1 MQQVQSEQDKMVPI
15 DTSGDPVD
23 IELKEDDKKENEV
36 QVEQPTESVQTKG
49 EEKKDEEL
57 EEYSQSVKRRID
69 KLTRKMREAER
80 REQAAI
86 DYAKKV
92 QAENKN
98 LQATTINTSRERVSS
113 DEVKNLSYE
122 DLSNEV
128 WKERI
133 VIRSSNNIYNQSLV
147 ASLISNLGI
156 EQTEKWAKGLV
167 SNFARKPQGNDRSQI
182 LAVANGE
189 ADIAIANSYYYGL
202 MLSGSVGQDQQNA
215 AKKVKMLFPNQN
227 NRGTHVNISG
237 AGILKFSKNQ
247 RNAEIFLEFLISP
260 KVQKHI
266 VNNTF
271 EYPII
276 DEISP
281 SPFISQFGI
290 SFVQDETPA
299 SDFGKFNSDSI
310 KLMDRAGW
318 K

>member
-1 MQQVQSEQDKMVPI
+1 
-15 DTSGDPVD
+15 
-23 IELKEDDKKENEV
+23 
-36 QVEQPTESVQTKG
+36 
-49 EEKKDEEL
+49 
-57 EEYSQSVKRRID
+57 
-69 KLTRKMREAER
+69 
-80 REQAAI
+80 
-86 DYAKKV
+86 
-92 QAENKN
+92 
-98 LQATTINTSRERVSS
+98 
-113 DEVKNLSYE
+113 
-122 DLSNEV
+122 
-128 WKERI
+128 
-133 VIRSSNNIYNQSLV
+133 
-147 ASLISNLGI
+147 
-156 EQTEKWAKGLV
+156 
-167 SNFARKPQGNDRSQI
+167 
-182 LAVANGE
+182 
-189 ADIAIANSYYYGL
+189 
-202 MLSGSVGQDQQNA
+202 
-215 AKKVKMLFPNQN
+215 MLFPNQN

-290 SFVQDETPA
+290 SFVQDQTPA